1 MIKKTIG
8 QFIREKRE
16 ELGLSVRQLAERAG
30 VSDVHVGY
38 IEKAKRDPSFK
49 VLSQV
54 VSALRMPW
62 DEFLIETGYIQPSAA
77 PAKTGSLTQIPLI
90 SWAKA
95 GDWQEVC
102 DMFEPG
108 DADEWIETDIKG
120 KCIFALRVAGDSME
134 PEFNEGE
141 ILVIIPDADV
151 NPGEFVVV
159 KSEKGEATLK
169 QLKKYGNTFVLHPL
183 NPRYQD
189 MEVKKG
195 ELRVIGKV
203 VKKEKRY

>member
-1 MIKKTIG
+1 MTKKTIG

-30 VSDVHVGY
+30 VSDVHIGY
-38 IEKAKRDPSFK
+38 IEKSKRDPSFK

-54 VSALRMPW
+54 ISALRMPW
-62 DEFLIETGYIQPSAA
+62 DQFLIETGYIQPSAA
-77 PAKTGSLTQIPLI
+77 PAKMGQLNQIPLI
-90 SWAKA
+90 SWVKA

-102 DMFEPG
+102 DIFEPG
-108 DADEWIETDIKG
+108 DADEWIETEIKG
-120 KCIFALRVAGDSME
+120 KCVFALRVAGDSME

-141 ILVIIPDADV
+141 ILVIIPHVDIK
-151 NPGEFVVV
+151 PGDFVVV
-159 KSEKGEATLK
+159 RIGKEEATLK

-189 MEVKKG
+189 MEVKKS
-195 ELRVIGKV
+195 EFQVIGKV
-203 VKKEKRY
+203 VKKVKRY

>member
-1 MIKKTIG
+1 MTKKTIG

-30 VSDVHVGY
+30 VSDVHLGY

-49 VLSQV
+49 ILSQI

-77 PAKTGSLTQIPLI
+77 PAKSGSLNQIPLI
-90 SWAKA
+90 SWVKA
-95 GDWQEVC
+95 GDWQEDC
-102 DMFEPG
+102 DVIQPG
-108 DADEWIETDIKG
+108 EADEWIETDIKG

-134 PEFNEGE
+134 PEFTEGE
-141 ILVIIPDADV
+141 ILIINPHADV
-151 NPGEFVVV
+151 NPGDFVVV
-159 KSEKGEATLK
+159 KNGKGEATLK
-169 QLKKYGNTFVLHPL
+169 QLKKYGNTLVLHPL
-183 NPRYQD
+183 NPRYKD

-195 ELRVIGKV
+195 ELHVIGKV